1 MSPTMEKTVNIIEKF
16 KSIQGEGIHSGL
28 PTFFIRL
35 AGCNLR
41 CSYCDTKYAY
51 GSGTKIDIKL
61 LVEEAKTQ
69 GVDFV
74 CITGGE
80 PLNQANTKILM
91 SALLTAGFNLDI
103 ETNGSMDIKKF
114 PNSVRVLYSLDIKCP
129 SSLMPES
136 MNFGNL
142 KVLKQKDQVKFIMK
156 SRLDYQFAKDV
167 IEKYNLAGKTNIIF
181 SPIGGVKADKLAKWV
196 LEDGLKVRIGI
207 QLHKIIWKSERK
219 ELILKSAKKR

>member
-1 MSPTMEKTVNIIEKF
+1 MEKTINIIEKF

-51 GSGTKIDIKL
+51 GKGESISISN
-61 LVEEAKTQ
+61 LVEESKLQ
-69 GVDFV
+69 GVKFI

-80 PLNQANTKILM
+80 PLSQVNTKILM
-91 SALLTAGFNLDI
+91 EDLLKAGFKIDI
-103 ETNGSMDIKKF
+103 ETNGSMDITKF
-114 PNSVRVLYSLDIKCP
+114 PNSNNVLYSLDIKCP
-129 SSLMPES
+129 SSLMHKS
-136 MNFGNL
+136 MHFDNL
-142 KVLKQKDQVKFIMK
+142 KALKPKDQVKFIMK

-167 IEKYNLAGKTNIIF
+167 IAKYNIVGKTNIIF

-196 LEDGLKVRIGI
+196 LEDDLQVRIGI

-219 ELILKSAKKR
+219 ELILKSTKKK

>member
-1 MSPTMEKTVNIIEKF
+1 MEKTINIIERF

-51 GSGTKIDIKL
+51 GQGTIVDTKI
-61 LVEEAKTQ
+61 LVTEAKQQ
-69 GVDFV
+69 GVKFI

-91 SALLTAGFNLDI
+91 ADLLKAGFYLDI
-103 ETNGSMDIKKF
+103 ETNGSIDIKKF
-114 PNSVRVLYSLDIKCP
+114 PNSEHVLYSLDIKCP
-129 SSLMPES
+129 SSLMHKS
-136 MNFGNL
+136 MYFNNL

-156 SRLDYQFAKDV
+156 SRFDYQFAKEV
-167 IEKYNLAGKTNIIF
+167 IQKYNLVGKTNIIF

-196 LEDGLKVRIGI
+196 LEDNLQVRIGV

>member
-1 MSPTMEKTVNIIEKF
+1 MEKTINIIEKF

-51 GSGTKIDIKL
+51 GKGVITDIKI
-61 LVEEAKTQ
+61 LVEEAKIQ
-69 GVDFV
+69 GVKFI

-80 PLNQANTKILM
+80 PLNQANTKTLM
-91 SALLTAGFNLDI
+91 MALLKAGFQLDI
-103 ETNGSMDIKKF
+103 ETNGSMDIAKF
-114 PNSVRVLYSLDIKCP
+114 PNSNHVLYSLDIKCP
-129 SSLMPES
+129 SSLMHKS
-136 MNFGNL
+136 MHFDNL

-167 IEKYNLAGKTNIIF
+167 IKKYNLIGKTNIIF
-181 SPIGGVKADKLAKWV
+181 SPIGGVKADKLAQWV
-196 LEDGLKVRIGI
+196 LEDNLQVRIGI

-219 ELILKSAKKR
+219 ELILKSAKKK